1 MIKKKGEVD
10 LFLFFRWMLLLAAFI
25 SSIVFLGISYSLLL
39 DDSNRMNLQ
48 TSTDYYTAVMEADSL
63 YKSTLNSNEN
73 VQALTLKIDRSN
85 FLLNLALYD
94 RMSKFEMNE
103 MINQIDNRNKY
114 SGIGAGIL
122 AIFLLLL
129 TILIERMTRRE
140 KRV

>member
-25 SSIVFLGISYSLLL
+25 SSVVFLGISYSLLL

-114 SGIGAGIL
+114 SGLGAGIL

>member
-103 MINQIDNRNKY
+103 MINLIDNRNKY
-114 SGIGAGIL
+114 SGLGAGIL

>member
-25 SSIVFLGISYSLLL
+25 SSIVFLGISYSMLL

>member
-25 SSIVFLGISYSLLL
+25 SSVVFLGISYSLLL

-103 MINQIDNRNKY
+103 MINLIDNRNKY
-114 SGIGAGIL
+114 SGLGAGIL